1 MLRGNQSLLN
11 RLRCESRAGPA
22 NSSSL
27 STSRRRR
34 SRSTNSTTGPRLS
47 RAANRS
53 CHSSPHL
60 LARISIQS
68 EDKASPSA
76 IRHDVSL
83 HPPKQ
88 PDCGIMDGSGQ
99 GRMHPR
105 TSVQISPGRIVHKR
119 GRHLCINQQT
129 SAVQGNSGSTHL
141 GMRTGSRKCRTGD
154 PGELCEASGFG

>member
-60 LARISIQS
+60 LARICIQS

-76 IRHDVSL
+76 IGHGVIAASQAAGLRHY
-83 HPPKQ
+83 
-88 PDCGIMDGSGQ
+88 GWFWSGQ
-99 GRMHPR
+99 NASKYFGSDQSEQECQSLPYGLRAAGCPR
-105 TSVQISPGRIVHKR
+105 KYASSSSTWRKPSRSVPSSIHGPAETAGEW
-119 GRHLCINQQT
+119 
-129 SAVQGNSGSTHL
+129 GS
-141 GMRTGSRKCRTGD
+141 
-154 PGELCEASGFG
+154 